1 MDEFEEYRNS
11 GIEIDVLGSDQPLSI
26 NYVVRLQTSEGKTYE
41 LTAADYYYEAL
52 ELMLIYCDNEKN
64 ENWKLISERIQ
75 LSELIQFIDQ
85 FRNLIYSTLI
95 EQKNDS
101 KEYITNK
108 SKSLNE
114 FLKKIFKKNLPDFQE
129 FADLLE
135 KPTNG
140 WNKDAEKRIKG
151 PGCIAF
157 AFRSKRKWYFSLSG
171 SSVDYSG
178 NILVG
183 DNWSEKIVNAYGEV
197 KKALSEFMKKYLGVA
212 NPIIKECHL
221 RDNTRRYVL
230 YGGLFLSSSVTLK
243 NEVEAKNAIEG
254 LKQHYS
260 CCERKIL
267 TYIEKNGFV
276 NPDYLKQSADNIL
289 KHCTFIIRY
298 DPCEKC
304 MPALFGCENII
315 TGNGHRSIVRNFS
328 CIDK

>member
-1 MDEFEEYRNS
+1 MDEFKEYPNS
-11 GIEIDVLGSDQPLSI
+11 GIKIAVLGQDQEQGLPI
-26 NYVVRLQTSEGKTYE
+26 DYVVRLQTSEGETYE

-64 ENWKLISERIQ
+64 ENRDHISNLIQ
-75 LSELIQFIDQ
+75 LIDQ
-85 FRNLIYSTLI
+85 FRYLIYSTLTD
-95 EQKNDS
+95 EKNDL
-101 KEYITNK
+101 KEVRNNITTISNYLK
-108 SKSLNE
+108 ISFNNFFETKSLNY
-114 FLKKIFKKNLPDFQE
+114 QE
-129 FADLLE
+129 FANLLE
-135 KPTNG
+135 EGKPTNG

-157 AFRSKRKWYFSLSG
+157 AFFTRLEWYFSLSG

-212 NPIIKECHL
+212 NPIINECHL

-230 YGGLFLSSSVTLK
+230 YGGIFLSSSVTLENDVK
-243 NEVEAKNAIEG
+243 NNSKEG
-254 LKQHYS
+254 LNRHYS

-267 TYIEKNGFV
+267 TYIK
-276 NPDYLKQSADNIL
+276 KSL

-315 TGNGHRSIVRNFS
+315 TGNGHRSIVKNFS

>member
-1 MDEFEEYRNS
+1 MDGFEEYRDS
-11 GIEIDVLGSDQPLSI
+11 GIRIAVLGSDQPLSI

-85 FRNLIYSTLI
+85 FRNLIYSTLTHNL
-95 EQKNDS
+95 EDNLK
-101 KEYITNK
+101 YITNK

-114 FLKKIFKKNLPDFQE
+114 FFKNLQDYQE
-129 FADLLE
+129 FAELLE
-135 KPTNG
+135 PPTNG
-140 WNKDAEKRIKG
+140 WNEDAEKRING
-151 PGCIAF
+151 HGCIAF
-157 AFRSKRKWYFSLSG
+157 AFNTIFNKTWYFSLSG

-183 DNWSEKIVNAYGEV
+183 EKWSEKIGKAYGEV
-197 KKALSEFMKKYLGVA
+197 KNALSVFMDKYLGVA

-221 RDNTRRYVL
+221 TDDTRRYVL
-230 YGGLFLSSSVTLK
+230 YGGIFLSSSVTLENDVK
-243 NEVEAKNAIEG
+243 QNSKKG
-254 LKQHYS
+254 LDLNPHYS

-267 TYIEKNGFV
+267 TYIEGGFV

-289 KHCTFIIRY
+289 KHYTFIIRY

-315 TGNGHRSIVRNFS
+315 TGNGHRSIVKNFS
-328 CIDK
+328 CI